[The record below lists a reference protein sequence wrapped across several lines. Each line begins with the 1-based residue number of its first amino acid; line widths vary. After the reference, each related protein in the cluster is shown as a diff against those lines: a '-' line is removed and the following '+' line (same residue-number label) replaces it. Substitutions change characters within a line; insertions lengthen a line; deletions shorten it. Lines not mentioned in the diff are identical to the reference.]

1 MGESQ
6 APGGNRRVN
15 TRDPL
20 YRSVVLLPHP
30 ALSCGTAKCL
40 PQMPPPLE
48 PLVLQEP
55 PVQMEP
61 LVADLQPHPTPP
73 ATAGYNRHRPKSRR

>member
-30 ALSCGTAKCL
+30 ALSCGTAKC
-40 PQMPPPLE
+40 E
-48 PLVLQEP
+48 GRERGRGG
-55 PVQMEP
+55 EGG
-61 LVADLQPHPTPP
+61 
-73 ATAGYNRHRPKSRR
+73 TALSL